1 MHTWNLKELGGIASR
16 SQLAAAGAWPPELTR
31 AVRDGTLV
39 RVRRG
44 LYALPNA
51 RGPALDAARRGGRLS
66 CVSAARTYGWWG
78 GMDART
84 HLRVPPTAH
93 LTEPR
98 SPSCVVHWA
107 ESQPC
112 RDVWRV
118 SKADCLRSV
127 VRCADQE
134 TAIAVLD
141 TALSDGAVRMH
152 DLVEI
157 FAGEPSRSRATA
169 LLARPG
175 SDSGVESIA
184 RQRLTAAGYTVEQQI
199 PVPGVGRVDL
209 RVDGWLFIEL
219 DGFEY
224 HRDRDAFERD
234 RARDL
239 GLAVLGAGRLRFSA
253 KQVLSEWDSVLDG
266 IRAVVRQEM
275 SRDTPMARP
284 FGRRTQRKAAGFPFE
299 RSAEGR
305 GAGPPFE
312 RKEDQPHEPQTM
324 LSRRW
329 PEETVSPTA
338 ALIPATVPS
347 L

>member
-1 MHTWNLKELGGIASR
+1 M
-16 SQLAAAGAWPPELTR
+16 
-31 AVRDGTLV
+31 
-39 RVRRG
+39 
-44 LYALPNA
+44 
-51 RGPALDAARRGGRLS
+51 
-66 CVSAARTYGWWG
+66 
-78 GMDART
+78 
-84 HLRVPPTAH
+84 
-93 LTEPR
+93 
-98 SPSCVVHWA
+98 
-107 ESQPC
+107 
-112 RDVWRV
+112 
-118 SKADCLRSV
+118 
-127 VRCADQE
+127 
-134 TAIAVLD
+134 LD

-152 DLVEI
+152 ELVEI
-157 FAGEPSRSRATA
+157 FAGEPARSRATA
-169 LLARPG
+169 LLAQPG

-199 PVPGVGRVDL
+199 AVPGVGRVDL

-284 FGRRTQRKAAGFPFE
+284 FGRRTQRQDAGLPFERRTGDRAAGVPFE

-312 RKEDQPHEPQTM
+312 RKEDQRREPQTM

-338 ALIPATVPS
+338 ALMPATVPS

>member
-1 MHTWNLKELGGIASR
+1 M
-16 SQLAAAGAWPPELTR
+16 
-31 AVRDGTLV
+31 
-39 RVRRG
+39 
-44 LYALPNA
+44 
-51 RGPALDAARRGGRLS
+51 
-66 CVSAARTYGWWG
+66 
-78 GMDART
+78 
-84 HLRVPPTAH
+84 
-93 LTEPR
+93 
-98 SPSCVVHWA
+98 
-107 ESQPC
+107 
-112 RDVWRV
+112 
-118 SKADCLRSV
+118 
-127 VRCADQE
+127 
-134 TAIAVLD
+134 LD

-157 FAGEPSRSRATA
+157 FAGEPARSRATA

-199 PVPGVGRVDL
+199 AVPGVGRVDL
-209 RVDGWLFIEL
+209 RVNGWLFIEL

-275 SRDTPMARP
+275 SRDTPVARP
-284 FGRRTQRKAAGFPFE
+284 FRRRTQRKAAGFPFERRTGDRAAGVPFGRITQRQDAGVPFE

-312 RKEDQPHEPQTM
+312 RKENQRHEPQTM

-338 ALIPATVPS
+338 ALMPATVPS